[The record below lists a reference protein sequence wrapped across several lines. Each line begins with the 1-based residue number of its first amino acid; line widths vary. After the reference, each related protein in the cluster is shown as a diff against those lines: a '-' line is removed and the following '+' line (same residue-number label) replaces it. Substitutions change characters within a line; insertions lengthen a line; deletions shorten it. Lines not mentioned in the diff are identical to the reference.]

1 MSNIRNTLIAALL
14 TTATGTALAASS
26 VDLAVKGSITP
37 SACTP
42 SLSSG
47 GTVDFG
53 KMSAKDLNA
62 DKVTRLESDLIQLRI
77 SCDAATLFAFKGDD
91 NRKGSVPDGHEGN
104 FGLGLINGNEKLG
117 SYYGVL
123 TSAVADNSPAR
134 FIGSQDG
141 GATWFSTG
149 ELSDS
154 LITSVANTTSITPIP
169 VQELTGDLKIKAL
182 IAPAN
187 SLTLTSEVPL
197 DGSVTL
203 TVSYL

>member
-14 TTATGTALAASS
+14 STATGAAFAASN

-62 DKVTRLESDLIQLRI
+62 DKVTRLESDFIQLRI
-77 SCDAATLFAFKGDD
+77 NCDAATLFTLKGDD

-117 SYYGVL
+117 SHFGEL
-123 TSAVADNSPAR
+123 TSAVADSTPAR
-134 FIGSQDG
+134 FIGSGDG
-141 GATWFSTG
+141 GATWFITG

-154 LITSVANTTSITPIP
+154 LITSVASTTSVTPMP
-169 VQELTGDLKIKAL
+169 AQELTGDLKIKAI
-182 IAPAN
+182 IAPTN